1 MSPSDTRSDV
11 NSKDNKRLLLSE
23 YKSLV
28 KQQRKKSNE
37 KEKTE
42 VIISVIINKISRITK
57 DHKKIKKMEEELKN
71 DYEFLS
77 KLEMELK
84 EIANRMQELENI
96 LNIKAQPINSDD
108 LNKRQGAGWLRSYGI
123 DQLYDEQRKLG
134 ILSGFGV

>member
-96 LNIKAQPINSDD
+96 LNID
-108 LNKRQGAGWLRSYGI
+108 
-123 DQLYDEQRKLG
+123 LG
-134 ILSGFGV
+134 I